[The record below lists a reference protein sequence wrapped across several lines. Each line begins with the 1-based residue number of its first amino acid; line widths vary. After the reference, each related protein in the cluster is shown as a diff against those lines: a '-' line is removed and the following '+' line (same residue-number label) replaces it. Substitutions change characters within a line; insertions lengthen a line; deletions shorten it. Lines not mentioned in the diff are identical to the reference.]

1 MNGVEHSASAI
12 EDAQRALNFCRE
24 IYVAGSINDIDANV
38 APETRSRGGG
48 NGDPALLLLL
58 HPVHSC
64 SAFMDLS
71 DAVRPPGIEK
81 DAFRRSGLTSIDV
94 GHDADIPATV

>member
-1 MNGVEHSASAI
+1 
-12 EDAQRALNFCRE
+12 
-24 IYVAGSINDIDANV
+24 
-38 APETRSRGGG
+38 
-48 NGDPALLLLL
+48 
-58 HPVHSC
+58 
-64 SAFMDLS
+64 MDLS